1 MIITNHSLYE
11 CYKYMH
17 KYLNSS
23 GGQRW
28 LAQVLLDLGLGSIM
42 SKDRTPNDRVERSLL
57 ENSHFGVE
65 IECYMRFQNQGSW

>member
-1 MIITNHSLYE
+1 MIIINHSLYE

-28 LAQVLLDLGLGSIM
+28 LAQAKTLGPWIGFHNEQGQD
-42 SKDRTPNDRVERSLL
+42 SK
-57 ENSHFGVE
+57 
-65 IECYMRFQNQGSW
+65 